1 MWKRITAK
9 GSCKQGLGKHF
20 RNYCVQIYKHF
31 SEMSYL
37 CIVKYPRSVKFS
49 PHIYSYSL
57 LSFLLTLLLSACSS
71 TRFLPEGKSLL
82 ADVRLTSD
90 DPQVK
95 AGDYRLHIRQEPNSR
110 WFSTL
115 KVPLGIYCLS
125 GTNEKIAINR
135 LIHRIGE
142 APVLFNDTLMRFS
155 QSSLTAALQSKGY
168 MKASVSVDT
177 TTRRRRTRV
186 TYQLHPGKRSYVHKL
201 YRRFDDEEIR
211 RVVMA
216 DSLRS
221 LLYRGMPLDLGMLN
235 AERTRIVQHLL
246 NNGYFNINNEFISFT
261 ADTLPHSQAV
271 ELTLHFRLPPR
282 TDRRLAYQA
291 YRIGKVT
298 LHEDLAE
305 GDASDSTHYRNI
317 HFLTSGKQRVNRR
330 IYYRHLFVQKDSLFR
345 DRSTQY
351 SYQNLNALG
360 AVNYSTIHYVP
371 PQPGDSILDA
381 NVFVQLNKPRGVS
394 FDLEGTNTA
403 GDLGGAATFTYTH
416 RNLFGGAEQLSLRLR
431 GAYEAIRRL
440 DGYSKQDYIEYGAEA
455 TLRFPAIPLP
465 VGEET
470 LRRYKGNTDFSI
482 LYNSQNRP
490 EFHRRLLTGT
500 WSVQWNRHTHPNWR
514 NRFDILSLNY
524 VFMPW
529 ISSTFHDEYLEDDDP
544 RYAVLRASYEN
555 LFIMRSS
562 YGFTYNSLRERGS
575 NNLYQTNGYQ
585 IRANIESA
593 GNLLF
598 GLSKLT
604 RLRRNSSGAY
614 AIFNIP
620 YSQYVKFD
628 FDYSKSFRFS
638 ESSSLALHAAFGLAI
653 PYGNST
659 IIPYEKRYFA
669 GGANSV
675 RGWSVRTLGP
685 GSYVGEDGKIDF
697 INQTGNLKLDLSVE
711 YRGALFWKFEG
722 AAFVDA
728 GNVWNTRNYPDQPGG
743 QIRLKDLHRQIAV
756 AYGLGLRLNLNY
768 FILRFDGGM
777 KAIDPSQP
785 TGKLHY
791 PVFHPNFSRDFALH
805 FAVGLPF

>member
-1 MWKRITAK
+1 MSLFSYISVIICANLQTF
-9 GSCKQGLGKHF
+9 F
-20 RNYCVQIYKHF
+20 RNVLSLHSKMPH
-31 SEMSYL
+31 
-37 CIVKYPRSVKFS
+37 SVKFS
-49 PHIYSYSL
+49 PRIFSHPLWL
-57 LSFLLTLLLSACSS
+57 LLLMALLSACSA
-71 TRFLPEGKSLL
+71 TRFLPEDKSLL
-82 ADVRLTSD
+82 ASVRLKSD
-90 DPQVK
+90 EPQVK
-95 AGDYRLHIRQEPNSR
+95 ASDYRLHIRQEANSR
-110 WFSTL
+110 WLSTL

-125 GTNEKIAINR
+125 GTNENIAINR
-135 LIHRIGE
+135 FMHRIGE
-142 APVLFNDTLMRFS
+142 APVVYSDTLMRFS

-177 TTRRRRTRV
+177 LTHRRRTRV
-186 TYQLHPGKRSYVHKL
+186 TYHLHLGKRSFVHKL
-201 YRRFDDEEIR
+201 HRKFDDEGIR
-211 RVVMA
+211 QVVMA
-216 DSLRS
+216 DSLQS
-221 LLYRGMPLDLGMLN
+221 LLYRGMPLDLGILN
-235 AERTRIVQHLL
+235 AERTRIVQHLQ
-246 NNGYFNINNEFISFT
+246 NHGYYNINNEFISFT
-261 ADTLPHSQAV
+261 ADTLPHSQAI
-271 ELTLHFRLPPR
+271 ELTLNFRLPPR

-298 LHEDLAE
+298 LHEDLME
-305 GDASDSTHYRNI
+305 GETPDSTHYRNI
-317 HFLTSGKQRVNRR
+317 HFLTSGPQRVKRR
-330 IYYRHLFVQKDSLFR
+330 IYYRHLFVQKDSLYR
-345 DRSTQY
+345 DRATQY
-351 SYQNLNALG
+351 SYQNLNGLG
-360 AVNYSTIHYVP
+360 TVNYSTIHYVA
-371 PQPGDSILDA
+371 PQPGDSTIDA
-381 NVFVQLNKPRGVS
+381 NVFVQLNKTHGVS

-440 DGYSKQDYIEYGAEA
+440 EGYSNQDYIEYGAEA
-455 TLRFPAIPLP
+455 TLRLPTIPLP
-465 VGEET
+465 LSEDV
-470 LRRYKGNTDFSI
+470 LRSYKGNTELSV

-490 EFHRRLLTGT
+490 EFQRRLLTGT
-500 WSVQWNRHTHPNWR
+500 WSVQWNRHRRPNWR
-514 NRFDILSLNY
+514 NRFDIISLNY

-529 ISSTFHDEYLEDDDP
+529 ISSTFRSEYLDGDDP
-544 RYAVLRASYEN
+544 RYAVLRSSYEN

-598 GLSKLT
+598 GFSKLT
-604 RLRRNSSGAY
+604 GLRRNASGAY
-614 AIFNIP
+614 AIFGIP

-628 FDYSKSFRFS
+628 FDYSKSFRFA
-638 ESSSLALHAAFGLAI
+638 EGSSLALHAAFGLAI

-685 GSYVGEDGKIDF
+685 GSYVGKDGKIDF

-711 YRGALFWKFEG
+711 YRGALFWRFEG
-722 AAFVDA
+722 AAFIDA
-728 GNVWNTRNYPDQPGG
+728 GNVWNTRDYPNLPSG
-743 QIRLKDLHRQIAV
+743 QIRLNSIHRQIAV

-785 TGKLHY
+785 TGRLHY
-791 PVFHPNFSRDFALH
+791 PVLHPNFSRDFALH